1 MHDCVNNSS
10 QWMNIM
16 SNIII
21 CEWLCAFDSVTM
33 IRLCMVLAGWL
44 AVWLHAFISS
54 CYFMFNHLYIC
65 NWVWEFAFGSV
76 VWCNVVWLRVMYVK
90 QYREV
95 LANHSYRLSSNTNFM
110 RWWKKKAFFATSC
123 QAITFMPWFIMICY
137 VAPLP
142 LVVLRFLCVMITWLS
157 WIHMGIY
164 CISTWVCLHV

>member
-1 MHDCVNNSS
+1 MFLYDHYIYANSGRLVCSWLSNNFCLIMHDCVNNSS

-16 SNIII
+16 
-21 CEWLCAFDSVTM
+21 WMKYYYLWM
-33 IRLCMVLAGWL
+33 IVRFWFCYYDQVMYGSGWL

-95 LANHSYRLSSNTNFM
+95 LA
-110 RWWKKKAFFATSC
+110 KAFFATSC

-137 VAPLP
+137 VAPLS
-142 LVVLRFLCVMITWLS
+142 LVVCFDFCA
-157 WIHMGIY
+157 
-164 CISTWVCLHV
+164 